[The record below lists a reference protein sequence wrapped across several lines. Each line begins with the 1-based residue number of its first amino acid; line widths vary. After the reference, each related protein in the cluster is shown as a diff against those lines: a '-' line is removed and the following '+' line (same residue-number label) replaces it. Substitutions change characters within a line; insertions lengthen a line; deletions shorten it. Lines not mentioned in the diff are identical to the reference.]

1 MGQEQDRGP
10 GRLALCVPESIVN
23 PLLIVV
29 AVVVVFGVLVTVH
42 EMGHLLVA
50 KLMGVKVL
58 EFSVGFGQP
67 LFRVQRGETVYG
79 VRMIPLGGFVRLAG
93 MDDDETGPRSFSAK
107 PVWRRILIIS
117 AGSVTNLLLPIV
129 IFFAVFVGQ
138 AGAPVMV
145 KSLTPNLPAERA
157 GIRPGDTLQEV
168 DGKPVSGIDDF
179 RTYVNG
185 AGGKPVQVWIR
196 HPGASSPDLLTLYP
210 EKQDGRYIVGV
221 VPSGSPDVPR
231 GAQIS
236 VKQWWAQLTAIGV
249 GFYEMA
255 RGAIPGGIAGRCGPS
270 GPVGIVRATG
280 EAAQAG
286 IIPLALFAGFL
297 SLNLGILNLM
307 PIPALDGGRLFF
319 LLIEAV
325 RRKPI
330 NPRQEQRVHYAGLVV
345 LLGLIVLISF
355 NDVLRLQQPF
365 ADLVN
370 SCSG

>member
-1 MGQEQDRGP
+1 
-10 GRLALCVPESIVN
+10 VN
-23 PLLIVV
+23 PLLIIL

-67 LFRVQRGETVYG
+67 LFKVQRGETTYG

-93 MDDDETGPRSFSAK
+93 MDDDETGPRSFNAK
-107 PVWRRILIIS
+107 PVWRRILIIA
-117 AGSVTNLLLPIV
+117 AGSLTNLLLPIA

-138 AGAPVMV
+138 AGAPVTV
-145 KSLTPNLPAERA
+145 KSVTQDFPAARA
-157 GIRPGDTLQEV
+157 GIRPGDTLLQV
-168 DGKPVSGIDDF
+168 DGRQVTGIDDF

-185 AGGKPVQVWIR
+185 SAGRPVQVWIR
-196 HPGASSPDLLTLYP
+196 HPGAGSADLLTIYP
-210 EKQDGRYIVGV
+210 QKQDGRFVVGV
-221 VPSGSPDVPR
+221 VPSGSFDIVQ
-231 GAQIS
+231 GVQIA
-236 VKQWWAQLTAIGV
+236 VKQWWAQLSAIFV

-286 IIPLALFAGFL
+286 VIPLALFAGFL

-330 NPRQEQRVHYAGLVV
+330 NPRHEQRVHYAGLVV